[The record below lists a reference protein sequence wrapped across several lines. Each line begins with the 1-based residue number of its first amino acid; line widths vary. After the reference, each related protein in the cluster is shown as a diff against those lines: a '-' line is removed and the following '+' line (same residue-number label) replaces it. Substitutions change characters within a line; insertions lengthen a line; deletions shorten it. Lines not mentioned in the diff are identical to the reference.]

1 MTFLQ
6 QLSQAILQRDDIP
19 LKDTLIVLPNK
30 RARRMLQKELAS
42 GISQPC
48 FSPTIFSIDEFIRKL
63 SDYTLC
69 EDIDLLHIL
78 FKAYQ
83 EFEHAKSEKLSAFL
97 SWAET
102 FIHDISEIDMQLAD
116 ASKIFGNLSDIKEL
130 ETVFGREKL
139 TDSQQRYLQ
148 FYATLHNLYRQFNS
162 FLDEEKLAYEGKI
175 YKDTAENIIHYA
187 QKFNFK
193 RYIFAGFQTLSPSE
207 MEIVRY
213 YHQEHQAEFYFDI
226 DKFYQENYTPFITI
240 LQNKLKIKEL
250 KWIHTDYASIPKQI
264 NIVGASKS
272 MNQIL
277 YAIEQLNHIEQEEGN
292 LNDTV
297 LVFADEKLLT
307 PFIHCYD
314 CGKAN
319 LTMGYPLN
327 ATPAYALLSTLMETA
342 RNSQRFQSMQQGEF
356 LYYHR
361 DVFSFFRN
369 PLIVNHLFPDTKT
382 NKQFLKGLTD
392 LNSIFFPLQTLD
404 FSGHTFPNL
413 SGNPV
418 EIMEEILNFFTLLT
432 TLTADDKAK
441 HFDHYCLNLILDKL
455 QQALNHIRE
464 FDTQLIDLESSFFIL
479 KNLIQHISIPLKGSP
494 SEGLQIMGLLETRA
508 LDFKNII
515 MLSLNEGTLPAG
527 RSSNSLILHEV
538 KKYFNLPTYQE
549 KDTVYGYHFFRL
561 LQRAEQVHLL
571 YNTDSNTALAEKSR
585 FLKQLDFEVKAQGLG
600 NIHIHELVLP
610 THVNTEKSS
619 NEISIGKNEAI
630 IKQLKEKQYS
640 YSHLND
646 YLNCPL
652 QFYLKHIAHIE
663 PADDISESVEQKLI
677 GDAIH
682 HLMDKIGQELIAQPA
697 AYPQI
702 IEDTLKNIDSQV
714 EAAMKEAILG
724 DRGQGTGIRGQGSGV
739 RDQVEGRRWK
749 VEGDLPQESGVRGQ
763 GTGVSDQETVRGI
776 QNSSLIPLLLEGVAE
791 GRGSDANII
800 QNSKYRIQNTN
811 EPETVNCQLST
822 VNPKIHIDLTH
833 GKSYLAT
840 EVVKKAVIAYL
851 KSMKADFEK
860 AEKQQYSFKIIA
872 TEQKMTCTINVDQ
885 NPIQLKGYADRI
897 DFRNGLVTLLD
908 YKTGFVNDKGLSYEK
923 FDDIFTGTEHKQ
935 LLQLLMYAYLYERS
949 QRTGTSDQESVIRGQ
964 GSGDSEQGADVGM
977 HNAQWT
983 MHNAQCTMHNAQC
996 TMHNAQWT
1004 MHNAQWTM
1012 HNAQCTMHN
1021 VQCTMYNE
1029 DGLSTETC
1037 KLKPEN
1043 CQLSTVNY
1051 LCGIIS
1057 FQRMYQKKPHELY
1070 PIFQESGDNNQGTGV
1085 SDQESGVRG
1094 QGSVISDQET
1104 VREIQNSGL
1113 IPLLLEGVAEG
1124 RGSDANIIQNSK
1136 KRVQNTCE
1144 PETVNCQL
1152 STVNSTNLITP
1163 EILRLFEKHLIN
1175 LLRDIINPKQPFC
1188 QTDDV
1193 NHCVYCDYSAIC
1205 KRQNTKDE

>member
-69 EDIDLLHIL
+69 EDIDLLHNL

-277 YAIEQLNHIEQEEGN
+277 YAIEQLNRIEQEEGN

-369 PLIVNHLFPDTKT
+369 PLIVNYLFPDTKT

-392 LNSIFFPLQTLD
+392 LNSIFFPRQTLD

-441 HFDHYCLNLILDKL
+441 HFDHYCLSLILDKL

-515 MLSLNEGTLPAG
+515 MLSVNEGTLPAG

-724 DRGQGTGIRGQGSGV
+724 DRNQGT
-739 RDQVEGRRWK
+739 
-749 VEGDLPQESGVRGQ
+749 GVRGQ
-763 GTGVSDQETVRGI
+763 GTDGTMHNVQCTMHNA
-776 QNSSLIPLLLEGVAE
+776 QCTMHNA
-791 GRGSDANII
+791 
-800 QNSKYRIQNTN
+800 QCTMHN
-811 EPETVNCQLST
+811 EDGLAPETCMLKPESCQPST

-897 DFRNGLVTLLD
+897 DLRNGLVTLLD

-949 QRTGTSDQESVIRGQ
+949 QRTGTSDQESGVWGL
-964 GSGDSEQGADVGM
+964 GSGVSDQGADVGM

-983 MHNAQCTMHNAQC
+983 MHNAQWTMHNGQC
-996 TMHNAQWT
+996 TMDNGQCTMDNAQWT
-1004 MHNAQWTM
+1004 MYNA
-1012 HNAQCTMHN
+1012 
-1021 VQCTMYNE
+1021 QCTMYNE

-1037 KLKPEN
+1037 NLKPDN

>member
-69 EDIDLLHIL
+69 EDIDLLHNL

-277 YAIEQLNHIEQEEGN
+277 YAIEQLNRIEQEEGN

-369 PLIVNHLFPDTKT
+369 PLIVNYLFPDTKT

-392 LNSIFFPLQTLD
+392 LNSIFFPRQTLD

-441 HFDHYCLNLILDKL
+441 HFDHYCLSLILDKL

-515 MLSLNEGTLPAG
+515 MLSVNEGTLPAG

-724 DRGQGTGIRGQGSGV
+724 DRNQGT
-739 RDQVEGRRWK
+739 
-749 VEGDLPQESGVRGQ
+749 GVRGQ
-763 GTGVSDQETVRGI
+763 GTDGTMHNVQCTMHNA
-776 QNSSLIPLLLEGVAE
+776 QCTMHNA
-791 GRGSDANII
+791 
-800 QNSKYRIQNTN
+800 QCTMHN
-811 EPETVNCQLST
+811 EDGLAPETCMLKPESCQPST

-897 DFRNGLVTLLD
+897 DLRNGLVTLLD

-949 QRTGTSDQESVIRGQ
+949 QRTGTSDQES
-964 GSGDSEQGADVGM
+964 
-977 HNAQWT
+977 
-983 MHNAQCTMHNAQC
+983 
-996 TMHNAQWT
+996 
-1004 MHNAQWTM
+1004 
-1012 HNAQCTMHN
+1012 
-1021 VQCTMYNE
+1021 
-1029 DGLSTETC
+1029 
-1037 KLKPEN
+1037 
-1043 CQLSTVNY
+1043 
-1051 LCGIIS
+1051 
-1057 FQRMYQKKPHELY
+1057 
-1070 PIFQESGDNNQGTGV
+1070 
-1085 SDQESGVRG
+1085 GVRG
-1094 QGSVISDQET
+1094 QGSGVSDQ
-1104 VREIQNSGL
+1104 GL
-1113 IPLLLEGVAEG
+1113 GD
-1124 RGSDANIIQNSK
+1124 RG
-1136 KRVQNTCE
+1136 
-1144 PETVNCQL
+1144 
-1152 STVNSTNLITP
+1152 
-1163 EILRLFEKHLIN
+1163 
-1175 LLRDIINPKQPFC
+1175 
-1188 QTDDV
+1188 
-1193 NHCVYCDYSAIC
+1193 
-1205 KRQNTKDE
+1205 

>member
-1 MTFLQ
+1 MTFLR

-30 RARRMLQKELAS
+30 RARRMLQKELAA

-69 EDIDLLHIL
+69 DDIDLLHIL
-78 FKAYQ
+78 FKAYRQ
-83 EFEHAKSEKLSAFL
+83 FEHAKSEKLSAFL

-116 ASKIFGNLSDIKEL
+116 ASRIFGNLSDIKEL

-213 YHQEHQAEFYFDI
+213 YHQEHQAELYFDI
-226 DKFYQENYTPFITI
+226 DDFYRSNYTPFINI
-240 LQNKLKIKEL
+240 LQNKLKIKDL
-250 KWIHTDYASIPKQI
+250 NWIHHDYATIPKEI
-264 NIVGASKS
+264 FLIGAPKS
-272 MNQIL
+272 MNQIF
-277 YAIEQLNHIEQEEGN
+277 YAIEQLNRIEQEEGS
-292 LNDTV
+292 LNNTV
-297 LVFADEKLLT
+297 LVFAEEKLLT

-369 PLIVNHLFPDTKT
+369 PLIVNYLFPDAKT
-382 NKQFLKGLTD
+382 NKQFLKELTD
-392 LNSIFFPLQTLD
+392 LNSIFFPRQTLD
-404 FSGHTFPNL
+404 FSGHSFPNL

-432 TLTADDKAK
+432 TLTVDDTAK
-441 HFDHYCLNLILDKL
+441 HFDHYCLSLILGKL
-455 QQALNHIRE
+455 QQTLNHIRE
-464 FDTQLIDLESSFFIL
+464 FDTQLIDLESSIFIL
-479 KNLIQHISIPLKGSP
+479 KNLIQHISIPLKGNP

-515 MLSLNEGTLPAG
+515 MLSVNEGTLPAG

-561 LQRAEQVHLL
+561 LQRAEQIFLL
-571 YNTDSNTALAEKSR
+571 YNTDSSTALAEKSR
-585 FLKQLDFEVKAQGLG
+585 FLKQLDFEVKAQELS
-600 NIHIHELVLP
+600 NINIHELVLP
-610 THVNTEKSS
+610 THVNTEKKS
-619 NEISIGKNEAI
+619 NEISIRKNEI
-630 IKQLKEKQYS
+630 ISKQLKEKQYS

-682 HLMDKIGQELIAQPA
+682 HLMEKIGQELIAQPS

-702 IEDTLKNIDSQV
+702 IEDTLKNIDSLV

-724 DRGQGTGIRGQGSGV
+724 DRGQGT
-739 RDQVEGRRWK
+739 D
-749 VEGDLPQESGVRGQ
+749 
-763 GTGVSDQETVRGI
+763 GTMFNAQCTMHNED
-776 QNSSLIPLLLEGVAE
+776 NLSSENCKL
-791 GRGSDANII
+791 
-800 QNSKYRIQNTN
+800 K
-811 EPETVNCQLST
+811 PEICQPST

-851 KSMKADFEK
+851 KGLKADFEK
-860 AEKQQYSFKIIA
+860 AEKEQYSFKIIA
-872 TEQKMTCTINVDQ
+872 TELKMTCTINVDQ

-908 YKTGFVNDKGLSYEK
+908 YKTGSVNDKGLSYEK
-923 FDDIFTGTEHKQ
+923 FDDIFNGTEHKQ
-935 LLQLLMYAYLYERS
+935 LLQLLMYAYLFDRS
-949 QRTGTSDQESVIRGQ
+949 QDTDG
-964 GSGDSEQGADVGM
+964 
-977 HNAQWT
+977 T
-983 MHNAQCTMHNAQC
+983 MHNGQCTMHNAQC
-996 TMHNAQWT
+996 TMHN
-1004 MHNAQWTM
+1004 
-1012 HNAQCTMHN
+1012 
-1021 VQCTMYNE
+1021 E
-1029 DGLSTETC
+1029 DDLSTDN
-1037 KLKPEN
+1037 P
-1043 CQLSTVNY
+1043 QLSTVNY

-1070 PIFQESGDNNQGTGV
+1070 PTFQETEDSDQGTDDGMH
-1085 SDQESGVRG
+1085 
-1094 QGSVISDQET
+1094 
-1104 VREIQNSGL
+1104 N
-1113 IPLLLEGVAEG
+1113 
-1124 RGSDANIIQNSK
+1124 
-1136 KRVQNTCE
+1136 VQCTMNNEDNLSSENCKLK
-1144 PETVNCQL
+1144 PDNCQL
-1152 STVNSTNLITP
+1152 SNVNSNNLITP

-1175 LLRDIINPKQPFC
+1175 LLRDIINPDLPFC

>member
-30 RARRMLQKELAS
+30 RARRMLQKELAA

-48 FSPTIFSIDEFIRKL
+48 FSPTIFSIDEFIHKL

-69 EDIDLLHIL
+69 DDIDLLHIL

-116 ASKIFGNLSDIKEL
+116 ASKVFGNLSDIKEL
-130 ETVFGREKL
+130 ETVFGRENL

-162 FLDEEKLAYEGKI
+162 FLDEDKLAYEGKI
-175 YKDTAENIIHYA
+175 YKETAENIIHYA

-277 YAIEQLNHIEQEEGN
+277 YAIEQLNRIEQEEGN

-369 PLIVNHLFPDTKT
+369 PLIVKYLFPDSKT

-392 LNSIFFPLQTLD
+392 LNSIFFPRQTLD
-404 FSGHTFPNL
+404 FSEYTFPNL

-418 EIMEEILNFFTLLT
+418 EILEETLNFFTLLT
-432 TLTADDKAK
+432 TQTADDTAK
-441 HFDHYCLNLILDKL
+441 YFDHYCLNLILDKL

-508 LDFKNII
+508 LDFKKII
-515 MLSLNEGTLPAG
+515 MLSVNEGTLPAG

-561 LQRAEQVHLL
+561 LQRAEQIYLI
-571 YNTDSNTALAEKSR
+571 YDNDSTNSLAEKSR
-585 FLKQLDFEVKAQGLG
+585 FLNQLDFEVKSQEIS
-600 NIHIHELVLP
+600 NINIKELVLP
-610 THVNTEKSS
+610 TLVNTERNST
-619 NEISIGKNEAI
+619 EISITKNETI
-630 IKQLKEKQYS
+630 LQQLKKKQYS
-640 YSHLND
+640 YTHLND

-652 QFYLKHIAHIE
+652 QFYLKHIAKIK

-682 HLMDKIGQELIAQPA
+682 HLMDKIGQELIAQPS

-724 DRGQGTGIRGQGSGV
+724 DRGQGS
-739 RDQVEGRRWK
+739 
-749 VEGDLPQESGVRGQ
+749 
-763 GTGVSDQETVRGI
+763 GVSDQETVRG
-776 QNSSLIPLLLEGVAE
+776 
-791 GRGSDANII
+791 I

-822 VNPKIHIDLTH
+822 ANCQPSTVNPKIHIDLTH
-833 GKSYLAT
+833 GKSYLAN
-840 EVVKKAVIAYL
+840 EVVKKAITTYL

-885 NPIQLKGYADRI
+885 KPIQLKGYADRI

-908 YKTGFVNDKGLSYEK
+908 YKTGYVNDKGLSYEK
-923 FDDIFTGTEHKQ
+923 FNDIFTGTEHKQ

-949 QRTGTSDQESVIRGQ
+949 QRTGTSDQETVHGIQNSKFRIQ
-964 GSGDSEQGADVGM
+964 NTSEPETANCQP
-977 HNAQWT
+977 
-983 MHNAQCTMHNAQC
+983 
-996 TMHNAQWT
+996 
-1004 MHNAQWTM
+1004 
-1012 HNAQCTMHN
+1012 
-1021 VQCTMYNE
+1021 
-1029 DGLSTETC
+1029 STETC
-1037 KLKPEN
+1037 KLKPET

-1057 FQRMYQKKPHELY
+1057 FQRMYQKKTHELY
-1070 PIFQESGDNNQGTGV
+1070 PIFQGSGDNNQGTGV
-1085 SDQESGVRG
+1085 SDQ
-1094 QGSVISDQET
+1094 
-1104 VREIQNSGL
+1104 
-1113 IPLLLEGVAEG
+1113 
-1124 RGSDANIIQNSK
+1124 GSDDGMNNEQWTMHNAQCTMHN
-1136 KRVQNTCE
+1136 VQCTMYNADNLS
-1144 PETVNCQL
+1144 PETCNLKPVTCNLKPDDCQL

>member
-277 YAIEQLNHIEQEEGN
+277 YAIEQLNRIEQEEGN

-369 PLIVNHLFPDTKT
+369 PLIVNYLFPDTKT

-392 LNSIFFPLQTLD
+392 LNSIFFPRQTLD

-441 HFDHYCLNLILDKL
+441 HFDHYCLSLILDKL

-464 FDTQLIDLESSFFIL
+464 FDPQLIDLESSFFIL

-515 MLSLNEGTLPAG
+515 MLSVNEGTLPAG

-702 IEDTLKNIDSQV
+702 IEDTLKNIDSLV

-724 DRGQGTGIRGQGSGV
+724 DKGQGSVIRGQGSV
-739 RDQVEGRRWK
+739 ISDQVEGRRWK

-763 GTGVSDQETVRGI
+763 GSGIRDQETVHGI
-776 QNSSLIPLLLEGVAE
+776 QNSSLIPLLLDSTNERVQSQACLSYAERGGERGRSPQRVAE

-811 EPETVNCQLST
+811 EPETVNCQPST

-872 TEQKMTCTINVDQ
+872 TEKKMTCTINVDQ

-897 DFRNGLVTLLD
+897 DFRDGLVTLLD

-949 QRTGTSDQESVIRGQ
+949 QGSGARDQESVIRGQ
-964 GSGDSEQGADVGM
+964 GSGVSDQGADVGM
-977 HNAQWT
+977 HNV
-983 MHNAQCTMHNAQC
+983 QCTMHNAQC
-996 TMHNAQWT
+996 TMHNA
-1004 MHNAQWTM
+1004 
-1012 HNAQCTMHN
+1012 
-1021 VQCTMYNE
+1021 QCTMYNE

-1085 SDQESGVRG
+1085 SDQ
-1094 QGSVISDQET
+1094 
-1104 VREIQNSGL
+1104 
-1113 IPLLLEGVAEG
+1113 
-1124 RGSDANIIQNSK
+1124 GSDDGMHNAQCTMYNEQCTMHNADNLSTE
-1136 KRVQNTCE
+1136 TCNLK
-1144 PETVNCQL
+1144 PDNCQL
-1152 STVNSTNLITP
+1152 STVNSTNLITS

-1205 KRQNTKDE
+1205 KKQNTKDE

>member
-83 EFEHAKSEKLSAFL
+83 QFEHAKSEKLSAFL

-369 PLIVNHLFPDTKT
+369 PLIVNYLFPDTKT

-392 LNSIFFPLQTLD
+392 LNSIFFPRQTLD
-404 FSGHTFPNL
+404 FSGYSFPNL

-432 TLTADDKAK
+432 TLTVDDKAK

-464 FDTQLIDLESSFFIL
+464 FDPQLIDLESSFFIL

-515 MLSLNEGTLPAG
+515 MLSVNEGTLPAG

-714 EAAMKEAILG
+714 EAAMKKAILG
-724 DRGQGTGIRGQGSGV
+724 DRNQGSVIKGQGTDGTMHNVQCTMHNADNLST
-739 RDQVEGRRWK
+739 EASK
-749 VEGDLPQESGVRGQ
+749 LKPES
-763 GTGVSDQETVRGI
+763 
-776 QNSSLIPLLLEGVAE
+776 
-791 GRGSDANII
+791 
-800 QNSKYRIQNTN
+800 
-811 EPETVNCQLST
+811 CQPST

-840 EVVKKAVIAYL
+840 EVVKKAIIAYL
-851 KSMKADFEK
+851 KSLKADFEK

-908 YKTGFVNDKGLSYEK
+908 YKTGFVNDKGLSYDK

-935 LLQLLMYAYLYERS
+935 LLQLLMYAYLYDRS
-949 QRTGTSDQESVIRGQ
+949 QRTGTSDQGSVIRGQ
-964 GSGDSEQGADVGM
+964 GSGDSEQESDVGM

-983 MHNAQCTMHNAQC
+983 MDNAQCTMHN
-996 TMHNAQWT
+996 
-1004 MHNAQWTM
+1004 
-1012 HNAQCTMHN
+1012 
-1021 VQCTMYNE
+1021 E
-1029 DGLSTETC
+1029 DGLSPETC
-1037 KLKPEN
+1037 KLKPDN
-1043 CQLSTVNY
+1043 SQLSTVNSQLSTVNYQLSTVNY

-1136 KRVQNTCE
+1136 NRVQNTCE

-1152 STVNSTNLITP
+1152 STVNSSNLITP
-1163 EILRLFEKHLIN
+1163 EILQLFEKHLIN

>member
-69 EDIDLLHIL
+69 EDIDLLHNL

-277 YAIEQLNHIEQEEGN
+277 YAIEQLNRIEQEEGN

-369 PLIVNHLFPDTKT
+369 PLIVNYLFPDTKT

-392 LNSIFFPLQTLD
+392 LNSIFFPRQTLD

-441 HFDHYCLNLILDKL
+441 HFDHYCLSLILDKL

-508 LDFKNII
+508 LDSKNII
-515 MLSLNEGTLPAG
+515 MLSVNEGTLPAG

-724 DRGQGTGIRGQGSGV
+724 DRNQGT
-739 RDQVEGRRWK
+739 
-749 VEGDLPQESGVRGQ
+749 GVRGQ
-763 GTGVSDQETVRGI
+763 GTDGTMHNVQCTMHNA
-776 QNSSLIPLLLEGVAE
+776 QCTMHNA
-791 GRGSDANII
+791 
-800 QNSKYRIQNTN
+800 QCTMHN
-811 EPETVNCQLST
+811 EDGLAPETCMLKPESCQPST

-897 DFRNGLVTLLD
+897 DLRNGLVTLLD

-949 QRTGTSDQESVIRGQ
+949 QRTGTSDQESGVRGQ
-964 GSGDSEQGADVGM
+964 GSGVSDQGADVGM

-983 MHNAQCTMHNAQC
+983 MHNAQWTMHNGQC
-996 TMHNAQWT
+996 TMDNGQCTMDNAQWT
-1004 MHNAQWTM
+1004 MYNA
-1012 HNAQCTMHN
+1012 
-1021 VQCTMYNE
+1021 QCTMYNE

-1037 KLKPEN
+1037 NLKPDN

>member
-69 EDIDLLHIL
+69 EDIDLLHNL

-277 YAIEQLNHIEQEEGN
+277 YAIEQLNRIEQEEGN

-369 PLIVNHLFPDTKT
+369 PLIVNYLFPDTKT

-392 LNSIFFPLQTLD
+392 LNSIFFPRQTLD

-441 HFDHYCLNLILDKL
+441 HFDHYCLSLILDKL

-515 MLSLNEGTLPAG
+515 MLSVNEGTLPAG

-724 DRGQGTGIRGQGSGV
+724 DRNQGT
-739 RDQVEGRRWK
+739 
-749 VEGDLPQESGVRGQ
+749 GVRGQ
-763 GTGVSDQETVRGI
+763 GTDGTMHNVQCTMHNA
-776 QNSSLIPLLLEGVAE
+776 QCTMHNA
-791 GRGSDANII
+791 
-800 QNSKYRIQNTN
+800 QCTMHN
-811 EPETVNCQLST
+811 EDGLAPETCMLKPESCQPST

-897 DFRNGLVTLLD
+897 DLRNGLVTLLD

-949 QRTGTSDQESVIRGQ
+949 QRTGTSDQESGVRGQ
-964 GSGDSEQGADVGM
+964 GSGVSDQGADVGM

-983 MHNAQCTMHNAQC
+983 MHNAQWTMHNGQC
-996 TMHNAQWT
+996 TMDNGQCTMDNAQWT
-1004 MHNAQWTM
+1004 MYNA
-1012 HNAQCTMHN
+1012 
-1021 VQCTMYNE
+1021 QCTMYNE

-1037 KLKPEN
+1037 NLKPDN